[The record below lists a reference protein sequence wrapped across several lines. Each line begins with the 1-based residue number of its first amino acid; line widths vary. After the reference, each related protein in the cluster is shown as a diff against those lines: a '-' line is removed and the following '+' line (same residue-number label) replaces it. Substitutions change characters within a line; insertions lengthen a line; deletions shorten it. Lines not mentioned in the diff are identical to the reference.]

1 MKKKESR
8 FIPMPS
14 IFFDERRESETRD
27 KVVRLLSAVQTKI
40 KKFRENGVTIADE
53 VELKALTPEAVKAQI
68 EEVKQRRLG
77 ERFLPPSIR
86 NQETAA
92 FARMEAIL
100 VKEAEDLQELLKS
113 VPFPILVAENAEET
127 TFDGAAAEAYIEQAS
142 NVPIPPIVQ
151 DYYAQLIKVCEAW
164 DAFADWCAKN
174 NLQPPTRRVLNMI
187 AGSGAP
193 DEAAIL
199 NIAPD
204 QMFTYWKFGNMNH
217 LS

>member
-1 MKKKESR
+1 
-8 FIPMPS
+8 MPAV
-14 IFFDERRESETRD
+14 FFDERRESEMRD
-27 KVVRLLSAVQTKI
+27 KVVKLLSAVQQKI

-113 VPFPILVAENAEET
+113 VPFPILIADNADDT
-127 TFDGAAAEAYIEQAS
+127 TFDGATTEEYIQQAS
-142 NVPIPPIVQ
+142 NVAIPPIVQ
-151 DYYAQLIKVCEAW
+151 DYYAQLVKVCEAW
-164 DAFADWCAKN
+164 DSFADWCAKN
-174 NLQPPTRRVLNMI
+174 NIPHPTRRVLNMI
-187 AGSGAP
+187 AGAGAP
-193 DEAAIL
+193 DEAAVLSIDHEQL
-199 NIAPD
+199 
-204 QMFTYWKFGNMNH
+204 FTFWKFGNLNKMN
-217 LS
+217 

>member
-1 MKKKESR
+1 MKKSR
-8 FIPMPS
+8 FMPMPAV
-14 IFFDERRESETRD
+14 FFDERRESEMRD
-27 KVVRLLSAVQTKI
+27 KVVKLLSAVQQKI

-53 VELKALTPEAVKAQI
+53 SELKALTPESVKSQI
-68 EEVKQRRLG
+68 DEVKQRRLG

-86 NQETAA
+86 NQESAA

-113 VPFPILVAENAEET
+113 VPFPIIVAENADDT

-151 DYYAQLIKVCEAW
+151 DYYAQIAKVCEAW
-164 DAFADWCAKN
+164 DVFAEWCAKN
-174 NLQPPTRRVLNMI
+174 NLQPPTRRVLNML

-193 DEAAIL
+193 DEAVSLSIDHEQIYA
-199 NIAPD
+199 
-204 QMFTYWKFGNMNH
+204 FWKFGN
-217 LS
+217 L